1 MVTAVSVTRPAL
13 GHTVTAMPG
22 DVLIMGGGSTGEAF
36 AGALR
41 GFEPDTRITL
51 VERELIGGECSYYAC
66 MPSKALLR
74 PAEALHAARLVPGA
88 AEAVTGELD
97 PARVFWHRDQVTG
110 NWDDSAQEKWVADRD
125 IELVRA
131 EAVVREPG
139 LVDAGGRE
147 LRYERLMI
155 ATGSVPSIPPIDGL
169 DGVEYWTNREATSL
183 REIPESVVVLG
194 AGPVGC
200 ELAQIYTRMGANV
213 VLADIADRLLPR
225 DHPDA
230 GALLADVLREEGVEI
245 HLGRTIERV
254 APGIEVHIEGGTVV
268 KGERLIVATGRR
280 AAVEGFGFENL
291 GVEIGKRGIEVDER
305 MRAGDGI
312 WAAGDVTGIAM
323 FTHAGKYQARV
334 AAADAA
340 GKPARADH
348 RAVPAV
354 TFTDPQVA
362 SVGKTTGDGLVEGE
376 HASTA
381 RLSTY
386 ERPKRPGFL
395 RVFADRQRRVLV
407 GATAVGPEAGE
418 WLGQLTLAIKAEI
431 PVDVLL
437 DTIQP
442 YPTFSEAVFF
452 AVRDLDLAG

>member
-395 RVFADRQRRVLV
+395 KVFADRERRVLV

>member
-1 MVTAVSVTRPAL
+1 
-13 GHTVTAMPG
+13 MPG

-110 NWDDSAQEKWVADRD
+110 NWDDSAQEQWVADRD

-395 RVFADRQRRVLV
+395 RVFADRERRVLV

>member
-1 MVTAVSVTRPAL
+1 
-13 GHTVTAMPG
+13 MPG
-22 DVLIMGGGSTGEAF
+22 DVLIIGGGSTGEAF

-41 GFEPDTRITL
+41 GFEPGTKITL
-51 VERELIGGECSYYAC
+51 VEKGLIGGECSYYAC

-74 PAEALHAARLVPGA
+74 PAEALAAARLAPGA

-97 PARVFWHRDQVTG
+97 ATRVLWHRDQVTG
-110 NWDDSAQEKWVADRD
+110 DWDDSSQEKWLADRD
-125 IELVRA
+125 IELVRG

-139 LVDAGGRE
+139 IVEAAGRE
-147 LRYERLMI
+147 LRYERLFI

-169 DGVEYWTNREATSL
+169 DGVEYWTNREATSV
-183 REIPESVVVLG
+183 RDIPASVVVLG

-200 ELAQIYTRMGANV
+200 ELAQLFVRMGARV
-213 VLADIADRLLPR
+213 ALADIADRLLPR

-230 GALLADVLREEGVEI
+230 GKLLHDVLAEEGVDI
-245 HLGRTIERV
+245 HLGRGIERV
-254 APGIEVHIEGGTVV
+254 AAGIEVHVEGGAVLQ
-268 KGERLIVATGRR
+268 GERLIVATGRR

-291 GVEIGKRGIEVDER
+291 GVEISKRGIEVDER
-305 MRAGDGI
+305 MRAGAGI

-340 GKPARADH
+340 GKPAKADH

-362 SVGKTTGDGLVEGE
+362 SVGTTTGDGLVVGE
-376 HASTA
+376 RTSTA

-395 RVFADRQRRVLV
+395 KVFADPERRVLV
-407 GATAVGPEAGE
+407 GACAVGPEAGE
-418 WLGQLTLAIKAEI
+418 WLGQLTLAVKAEVPI
-431 PVDVLL
+431 DVLL

-452 AVRDLDLAG
+452 AVRDLEL

>member
-1 MVTAVSVTRPAL
+1 MS
-13 GHTVTAMPG
+13 G
-22 DVLIMGGGSTGEAF
+22 DVLIIGGGSTGEAF

-41 GFEPDTRITL
+41 GFEPDTAITL

-74 PAEALHAARLVPGA
+74 PAEALAAARLAPGA

-97 PARVFWHRDQVTG
+97 AARVLWHRDQVTG
-110 NWDDSAQEKWVADRD
+110 DWDDSSQEEWLADRN
-125 IELVRA
+125 IELVRGQ
-131 EAVVREPG
+131 AVVREPG
-139 LVDAGGRE
+139 LVEAAGRE

-155 ATGSVPSIPPIDGL
+155 ATGSVPSIPPIEGL
-169 DGVEYWTNREATSL
+169 DGVDYWTNREATSV
-183 REIPESVVVLG
+183 REIPKSLVVLG

-200 ELAQIYTRMGANV
+200 ELAQFFNRMGANV
-213 VLADIADRLLPR
+213 VLADIADHLLPR
-225 DHPDA
+225 DHPDT
-230 GALLADVLREEGVEI
+230 GALLHEVLAGEGIDI
-245 HLGRTIERV
+245 HLGCKIERV
-254 APGIEVHIEGGTVV
+254 EPGIDVHLEGGTTVS
-268 KGERLIVATGRR
+268 GERLIVATGRR
-280 AAVEGFGFENL
+280 AAVEGFGLEAL
-291 GVEIGKRGIEVDER
+291 GLEISKRGIEVDEH
-305 MRAGDGI
+305 MCAGDGV

-340 GKPARADH
+340 GRPARADH

-362 SVGKTTGDGLVEGE
+362 SVGTTSGDGLVEGE
-376 HASTA
+376 HGGTA

-395 RVFADRQRRVLV
+395 KVFADPEKRVLV
-407 GATAVGPEAGE
+407 GACAVGPEAGE
-418 WLGQLTLAIKAEI
+418 WLGQLTLAIRAEVRI
-431 PVDVLL
+431 DVLL

-452 AVRDLDLAG
+452 AVRDLDL

>member
-1 MVTAVSVTRPAL
+1 M
-13 GHTVTAMPG
+13 GHTVADMPG
-22 DVLIMGGGSTGEAF
+22 DVLILGGGSTGEAF

-41 GFEPDTRITL
+41 GFEPDTKITL
-51 VERELIGGECSYYAC
+51 VEKGLVGGECSYYAC

-74 PAEALHAARLVPGA
+74 PAEALAAARLAPGA
-88 AEAVTGELD
+88 AEAVTGDLD
-97 PARVFWHRDQVTG
+97 VARVLWHRDQVTG
-110 NWDDSAQEKWVADRD
+110 DWDDSSQEEWLGGRD
-125 IELVRA
+125 IELVRG
-131 EAVVREPG
+131 EAAVREPG
-139 LVDAGGRE
+139 VVEAGGRE

-169 DGVEYWTNREATSL
+169 DGVDYWTNREATSV
-183 REIPESVVVLG
+183 REIPAGVVVLG

-200 ELAQIYTRMGANV
+200 ELAQFFNRMGARV
-213 VLADIADRLLPR
+213 ALADIADRLLPR

-230 GALLADVLREEGVEI
+230 GALLHDVLRDEGVDI
-245 HLGRTIERV
+245 HLGRKIERV
-254 APGIEVHIEGGTVV
+254 APGIEVHVEGGAVLQ
-268 KGERLIVATGRR
+268 GERLIVATGRR
-280 AAVEGFGFENL
+280 AAVEGFGFERL

-305 MRAGDGI
+305 MRAGEGI

-340 GKPARADH
+340 GRPAKADH

-362 SVGKTTGDGLVEGE
+362 SVGRTADDGLVMGE
-376 HASTA
+376 HGSTA

-395 RVFADRQRRVLV
+395 KVFADPDRRVLV
-407 GATAVGPEAGE
+407 GACAVGPEAGE
-418 WLGQLTLAIKAEI
+418 WLGQLTLAIRAEI
-431 PVDVLL
+431 PIGVLL

-452 AVRDLDLAG
+452 AVRDLDL

>member
-395 RVFADRQRRVLV
+395 RVFADRERRVLV

>member
-1 MVTAVSVTRPAL
+1 
-13 GHTVTAMPG
+13 MPG
-22 DVLIMGGGSTGEAF
+22 DVLIIGGGSTGEAF

-41 GFEPDTRITL
+41 GFEPEARITL
-51 VERELIGGECSYYAC
+51 VERGLVGGECSYYAC

-74 PAEALHAARLVPGA
+74 PAEALAAARLAPGA

-97 PARVFWHRDQVTG
+97 AARVLWHRDQVTG
-110 NWDDSAQEKWVADRD
+110 DWDDSSQEQWLANRD
-125 IELVRA
+125 IELVRGQ
-131 EAVVREPG
+131 AVVRGPG
-139 LVDAGGRE
+139 LVEAAGRE

-155 ATGSVPSIPPIDGL
+155 ATGSVPSIPPIEGL
-169 DGVEYWTNREATSL
+169 DGVDYWTNREATSV
-183 REIPESVVVLG
+183 REIPESLVVLG

-200 ELAQIYTRMGANV
+200 ELAQFFNRMGAKV
-213 VLADIADRLLPR
+213 ALADIADRLLPR

-230 GALLADVLREEGVEI
+230 GALLRDVLADEGIDI
-245 HLGRTIERV
+245 HLGCKIERV
-254 APGIEVHIEGGTVV
+254 EPGIDVQLEGGTTLS
-268 KGERLIVATGRR
+268 GERLIVATGRR
-280 AAVEGFGFENL
+280 AAVEGFGFEAL
-291 GVEIGKRGIEVDER
+291 GLEISKRGIEVDER
-305 MRAGDGI
+305 MRAGEGI

-334 AAADAA
+334 AAADAT
-340 GKPARADH
+340 GRPAKADH

-362 SVGKTTGDGLVEGE
+362 SVGNTTGDGLVEGE
-376 HASTA
+376 HGGTA

-395 RVFADRQRRVLV
+395 KVFADPERRVLV
-407 GATAVGPEAGE
+407 GACAVGPEAGE
-418 WLGQLTLAIKAEI
+418 WLGQVTLAVRAEVPI
-431 PVDVLL
+431 DVLL

-452 AVRDLDLAG
+452 AVRDLDL

>member
-1 MVTAVSVTRPAL
+1 
-13 GHTVTAMPG
+13 MPG

-395 RVFADRQRRVLV
+395 KVFADRQRRVLV

>member
-1 MVTAVSVTRPAL
+1 
-13 GHTVTAMPG
+13 
-22 DVLIMGGGSTGEAF
+22 
-36 AGALR
+36 
-41 GFEPDTRITL
+41 
-51 VERELIGGECSYYAC
+51 

-97 PARVFWHRDQVTG
+97 VARVLWHRDQVTG
-110 NWDDSAQEKWVADRD
+110 DWDDSSQEEWLADRD
-125 IELVRA
+125 VELVRA

-139 LVDAGGRE
+139 VVAAGGRE

-169 DGVEYWTNREATSL
+169 DSVEYWTNREATSV
-183 REIPESVVVLG
+183 REIPASVIVLG

-200 ELAQIYTRMGANV
+200 ELAQVFARMGAKV
-213 VLADIADRLLPR
+213 TLADIAERLLPR

-230 GALLADVLREEGVEI
+230 GALLHDVLAGEGVDI
-245 HLGRTIERV
+245 HLGGTIERV
-254 APGIEVHIEGGTVV
+254 APGIEMHLEGGAVV
-268 KGERLIVATGRR
+268 KGEKLIVATGRR
-280 AAVEGFGFENL
+280 AAVEGFGFEKL
-291 GVEIGKRGIEVDER
+291 GVEISKRGIEVDER
-305 MRAGDGI
+305 MRAGEGI

-340 GKPARADH
+340 GRPAKADH

-362 SVGKTTGDGLVEGE
+362 SVGRTTGDGLGMGE
-376 HASTA
+376 YGSTS

-395 RVFADRQRRVLV
+395 KVFADRERHVLV
-407 GATAVGPEAGE
+407 GACAVGPEAGE
-418 WLGQLTLAIKAEI
+418 WLGQLTLAIKAEVPI
-431 PVDVLL
+431 DVLL

-452 AVRDLDLAG
+452 AVRDLEL

>member
-1 MVTAVSVTRPAL
+1 MA
-13 GHTVTAMPG
+13 G
-22 DVLIMGGGSTGEAF
+22 DVLILGGGSTGEAF
-36 AGALR
+36 AGAIR
-41 GFEPDTRITL
+41 GLEPDAKITL

-97 PARVFWHRDQVTG
+97 VARVLWHRDQVTG
-110 NWDDSAQEKWVADRD
+110 DWDDSSQEEWLADRD
-125 IELVRA
+125 VELVRA

-139 LVDAGGRE
+139 VVAAGGRE

-169 DGVEYWTNREATSL
+169 DSVEYWTNREATSV
-183 REIPESVVVLG
+183 REIPASVIVLG

-200 ELAQIYTRMGANV
+200 ELAQVFARMGAKV
-213 VLADIADRLLPR
+213 TLADIAERLLPR

-230 GALLADVLREEGVEI
+230 GALLHDVLAGEGVDI
-245 HLGRTIERV
+245 HLGGTIERV
-254 APGIEVHIEGGTVV
+254 APGIEMHLEGGAVV
-268 KGERLIVATGRR
+268 KGEKLIVATGRR
-280 AAVEGFGFENL
+280 AAVEGFGFEKL
-291 GVEIGKRGIEVDER
+291 GVEISKRGIEVDER
-305 MRAGDGI
+305 MRAGEGI

-340 GKPARADH
+340 GRPAKADH

-362 SVGKTTGDGLVEGE
+362 SVGRTTGDGLGMGE
-376 HASTA
+376 YGSTS

-395 RVFADRQRRVLV
+395 KVFADRERHVLV
-407 GATAVGPEAGE
+407 GACAVGPEAGE
-418 WLGQLTLAIKAEI
+418 WLGQLTLAIKAEVPI
-431 PVDVLL
+431 DVLL

-452 AVRDLDLAG
+452 AVRDLDL

>member
-1 MVTAVSVTRPAL
+1 
-13 GHTVTAMPG
+13 MPG
-22 DVLIMGGGSTGEAF
+22 DVLIIGGGSTGEAF

-41 GFEPDTRITL
+41 GFEPDTKITL
-51 VERELIGGECSYYAC
+51 VERGLVGGECSYYAC

-74 PAEALHAARLVPGA
+74 PAEALAAARLVPGA

-97 PARVFWHRDQVTG
+97 PARVLWHRDQVTG
-110 NWDDSAQEKWVADRD
+110 GWDDSSQEKWLADRN
-125 IELVRA
+125 IELVRG
-131 EAVVREPG
+131 EAAVREPG
-139 LVDAGGRE
+139 IVEAAGRE
-147 LRYERLMI
+147 LRYQRLMI

-169 DGVEYWTNREATSL
+169 DGVEYWTNREATSV
-183 REIPESVVVLG
+183 REIPASVVVLG

-200 ELAQIYTRMGANV
+200 ELAQLFARMGAKV
-213 VLADIADRLLPR
+213 ALADIADRLLPR
-225 DHPDA
+225 DHRDA
-230 GALLADVLREEGVEI
+230 GALLHDVLAGEGIDI
-245 HLGRTIERV
+245 HLGRRIERV
-254 APGIEVHIEGGTVV
+254 AAGIEVHVEGGAVLR
-268 KGERLIVATGRR
+268 GERLIVATGRR
-280 AAVEGFGFENL
+280 AGVEGFGFEKL
-291 GVEIGKRGIEVDER
+291 GVEIGRRGIEVDDR
-305 MRAGDGI
+305 MRAGEGI

-340 GKPARADH
+340 GKPAKADH

-362 SVGKTTGDGLVEGE
+362 SVGTTTGDGLVVGE
-376 HASTA
+376 RTTTA

-395 RVFADRQRRVLV
+395 KVFADPGRRVLV
-407 GATAVGPEAGE
+407 GACAVGPEAGE
-418 WLGQLTLAIKAEI
+418 WLGQLTLAIKAEV

-452 AVRDLDLAG
+452 AVRDLDL

>member
-1 MVTAVSVTRPAL
+1 
-13 GHTVTAMPG
+13 MPG

-395 RVFADRQRRVLV
+395 RVFADRERRVLV

>member
-1 MVTAVSVTRPAL
+1 MA
-13 GHTVTAMPG
+13 G
-22 DVLIMGGGSTGEAF
+22 DVLILGGGSTGEAF

-41 GFEPDTRITL
+41 GFEPETKITL
-51 VERELIGGECSYYAC
+51 VEKGLIGGECSYYAC

-74 PAEALHAARLVPGA
+74 PGEVLAAARRAPGA

-97 PARVFWHRDQVTG
+97 AARVLWHRDQVTG
-110 NWDDSAQEKWVADRD
+110 DWDDSSQEEWLADRD

-139 LVDAGGRE
+139 VVEAGGRE

-169 DGVEYWTNREATSL
+169 DGVDYWTNREATSV
-183 REIPESVVVLG
+183 REIPASLIVLG

-200 ELAQIYTRMGANV
+200 ELAQFYARMGTKVA
-213 VLADIADRLLPR
+213 LADIADRLLPR

-230 GALLADVLREEGVEI
+230 GALLQDVLADEGIAI
-245 HLGRTIERV
+245 HLGRKIERV
-254 APGIEVHIEGGTVV
+254 APGIEVHVEGGTVLE
-268 KGERLIVATGRR
+268 GERLIVATGRR
-280 AAVEGFGFENL
+280 AGVEGFGFEKL
-291 GVEIGKRGIEVDER
+291 GVEISKRGVEVDEH
-305 MRAGDGI
+305 MRAGEGI

-323 FTHAGKYQARV
+323 FTHAGKYQARI

-362 SVGKTTGDGLVEGE
+362 SVGRTTGEDLVVGE
-376 HASTA
+376 RTSTA

-395 RVFADRQRRVLV
+395 KVFADHERRVLV
-407 GATAVGPEAGE
+407 GACAVGPEAGE
-418 WLGQLTLAIKAEI
+418 WLGQLTLAIKAEV
-431 PVDVLL
+431 PVDVLV

-452 AVRDLDLAG
+452 AVRDLDIDV